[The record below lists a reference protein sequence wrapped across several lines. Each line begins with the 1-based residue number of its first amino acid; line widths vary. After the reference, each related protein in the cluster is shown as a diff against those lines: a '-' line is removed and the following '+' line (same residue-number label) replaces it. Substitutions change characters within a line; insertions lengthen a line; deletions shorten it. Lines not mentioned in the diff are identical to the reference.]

1 MDKREILQR
10 IIDDGGD
17 CEALHAR
24 SLFHL
29 CKSCPLSKL
38 KQRPDGTYL
47 SCWDAIVIS
56 EGQPGAEDHRF
67 AEELYLDK
75 ALEVLQDIVVEDMLR
90 GELLDKNKRRDS

>member
-47 SCWDAIVIS
+47 SCWDAIVIQ
-56 EGQPGAEDHRF
+56 GGDRTLEDHRF
-67 AEELYLDK
+67 AEELYLEK
-75 ALEVLQDIVVEDMLR
+75 ALEVLQDIMIEDMLR
-90 GELLDKNKRRDS
+90 GDPVDKRRDS

>member
-1 MDKREILQR
+1 MDKREILQK

-24 SLFHL
+24 SLLYL

-38 KQRPDGTYL
+38 KQRSDGTYL
-47 SCWDAIVIS
+47 SCWDAIVV
-56 EGQPGAEDHRF
+56 GEDDYRF

-75 ALEVLQDIVVEDMLR
+75 ALEVLQDIMVEDMLR
-90 GELLDKNKRRDS
+90 GEPLDTNKRRDS